1 MPPGHGTRKQ
11 MRLGCDRAGRHVQR
25 TTEQAPYHGRLD
37 AGRMGNRLAPHVD
50 CPRQAP
56 AAVVS
61 EDVSPYNRAHEEV
74 GREQPPWTC
83 RASTRPR
90 PPSPRAFA
98 TSPTRQRRLWVRG
111 DACALARTAVAIVG
125 SRRASPGSLDIAHRL
140 ASDLAR
146 IGLTIVS
153 GLARG
158 CDGAAH
164 RGALE
169 AGGITI
175 AVLGSGLDVIYPPE
189 HDALAEQIA
198 RQGALLSEFPPGA
211 PPLPHHFRQ
220 RNRLISGLAH
230 GVIVIE
236 ANDKSGSLITA
247 GCALAQ
253 GREVMVVPGT
263 VLAGR
268 NRGGHQLIR
277 DGAALVEN
285 AEDVL
290 ACSECGPT
298 VPARERE
305 PSRALLASESERASR
320 RRRSAR
326 RRPSAP
332 KAPSPR
338 GPRPGRARPRRA
350 AGFRRARAAN
360 RRVRAAVA
368 GAAGRAGIVR
378 PDCPIS
384 RGTVRALFGEG
395 DNVASG
401 PTPGQARAVDQK
413 LLWLNHL

>member
-1 MPPGHGTRKQ
+1 MDLSYLVPSAPDFPARLRDIPDPP
-11 MRLGCDRAGRHVQR
+11 D
-25 TTEQAPYHGRLD
+25 
-37 AGRMGNRLAPHVD
+37 
-50 CPRQAP
+50 
-56 AAVVS
+56 
-61 EDVSPYNRAHEEV
+61 
-74 GREQPPWTC
+74 
-83 RASTRPR
+83 
-90 PPSPRAFA
+90 
-98 TSPTRQRRLWVRG
+98 RLWVRG
-111 DACALARTAVAIVG
+111 DSRALARPSVAIIG

-164 RGALE
+164 RGALD
-169 AGGITI
+169 AGGATI
-175 AVLGSGLDVIYPPE
+175 AVLGSGADVIYPPE

-198 RQGALLSEFPPGA
+198 RQGAILSEFPPGA
-211 PPLPHHFRQ
+211 PPLPNHFRQ

-290 ACSECGPT
+290 AVLVSAVPT
-298 VPARERE
+298 LRGERERAAPSAKREARGAALVASEASE
-305 PSRALLASESERASR
+305 PQEDPVLAALDPDDPQDFDQLARRTGLSATPLLARLAELELSCQI
-320 RRRSAR
+320 AR
-326 RRPSAP
+326 Y
-332 KAPSPR
+332 
-338 GPRPGRARPRRA
+338 PGGR
-350 AGFRRARAAN
+350 F
-360 RRVRAAVA
+360 VR
-368 GAAGRAGIVR
+368 
-378 PDCPIS
+378 C
-384 RGTVRALFGEG
+384 
-395 DNVASG
+395 SG
-401 PTPGQARAVDQK
+401 KVIT
-413 LLWLNHL
+413 

>member
-1 MPPGHGTRKQ
+1 M
-11 MRLGCDRAGRHVQR
+11 
-25 TTEQAPYHGRLD
+25 
-37 AGRMGNRLAPHVD
+37 
-50 CPRQAP
+50 
-56 AAVVS
+56 
-61 EDVSPYNRAHEEV
+61 
-74 GREQPPWTC
+74 
-83 RASTRPR
+83 
-90 PPSPRAFA
+90 
-98 TSPTRQRRLWVRG
+98 
-111 DACALARTAVAIVG
+111 AIVG

-164 RGALE
+164 RGALD
-169 AGGITI
+169 AGGTTI
-175 AVLGSGLDVIYPPE
+175 AVLGSGPDVIYPPE

-198 RQGALLSEFPPGA
+198 RQRRDPQRVPARA
-211 PPLPHHFRQ
+211 PRRCRNHFRQ

-290 ACSECGPT
+290 AVLVSA
-298 VPARERE
+298 VPALRASEASRA
-305 PSRALLASESERASR
+305 PSRARSRRALR
-320 RRRSAR
+320 RRRRRAPEDPVLAALDPDEPQDFDQLAR
-326 RRPSAP
+326 RTGVPAQ
-332 KAPSPR
+332 
-338 GPRPGRARPRRA
+338 
-350 AGFRRARAAN
+350 
-360 RRVRAAVA
+360 AVA
-368 GAAGRAGIVR
+368 GATGRPGVVR
-378 PDCPIS
+378 PDCRAIPGDGS
-384 RGTVRALFGEG
+384 CVVRGR
-395 DNVASG
+395 
-401 PTPGQARAVDQK
+401 
-413 LLWLNHL
+413 

>member
-1 MPPGHGTRKQ
+1 M
-11 MRLGCDRAGRHVQR
+11 
-25 TTEQAPYHGRLD
+25 
-37 AGRMGNRLAPHVD
+37 
-50 CPRQAP
+50 
-56 AAVVS
+56 
-61 EDVSPYNRAHEEV
+61 
-74 GREQPPWTC
+74 
-83 RASTRPR
+83 
-90 PPSPRAFA
+90 
-98 TSPTRQRRLWVRG
+98 
-111 DACALARTAVAIVG
+111 AIVG

-140 ASDLAR
+140 AADLAR

-164 RGALE
+164 RGALD
-169 AGGITI
+169 AGGATI

-198 RQGALLSEFPPGA
+198 RQGAILSEFPPGA
-211 PPLPHHFRQ
+211 PPLPNHFRQ

-290 ACSECGPT
+290 AVLVSA
-298 VPARERE
+298 VPPSARAERARPPAGAKRARP
-305 PSRALLASESERASR
+305 PSASAPSERRAP
-320 RRRSAR
+320 
-326 RRPSAP
+326 RRPR
-332 KAPSPR
+332 PR
-338 GPRPGRARPRRA
+338 RPRPGRAAGLRPARPA
-350 AGFRRARAAN
+350 FRP
-360 RRVRAAVA
+360 VR
-368 GAAGRAGIVR
+368 G
-378 PDCPIS
+378 S
-384 RGTVRALFGEG
+384 RCWR
-395 DNVASG
+395 DW
-401 PTPGQARAVDQK
+401 PT
-413 LLWLNHL
+413 WS